1 MLDNCEH
8 VLEAAA
14 ELCGELLKVA
24 DDVRLLATSRE
35 PLWVGGEMRYRLPP
49 LELPGSAD
57 PAEIGR
63 SEAVALFAERA
74 RHADPQF
81 ALGDGDAPLAA
92 RVVGRLDG
100 MPLAIELAAA
110 RVEALGLAGL
120 ANRVD
125 DALRLLEDRGVLA
138 AARHRSLAAVAD
150 WSYRLLSAAER
161 GVFRRLAVFPGPF
174 TLEGAEAVAGPEA
187 GPVVLRLVDCSL
199 VAPPRRGPD
208 GRMRYALLQT
218 LRAFGLARL
227 AEAGGEREAAAA
239 LAGFALSVAG
249 QAGAGL
255 QAGGQ
260 DGELAALR
268 WLDAEDAT
276 LGRALGWALEDD
288 PGAALALATAL
299 APWWLQRGRMGEG
312 YAQLAAAAGRAGPAG
327 AGRAC
332 AQLWLGYLSSYAGSH
347 ASSLAHHAAARE
359 AAGDPLSPAAV
370 HALVGQA
377 IAQVN
382 LGHPASAAED
392 ARHALALARQSG
404 YRPGE
409 VHALTTLGLIAYY
422 SENDRETLF
431 WIRQAQQSTTADVP
445 GFIARLCRVVLAIV
459 LADVGDYGAA
469 REVCAAGLA
478 WSREAE
484 DLVDLANLLMAG
496 AHLEGLAGNT
506 AQMRAYLHEAVDV
519 AARTG
524 DHINLRD
531 CLEEGGY
538 LCAATG
544 RWAEAVTLWAAYT
557 ADVTRTG
564 IPGNYSAE
572 DSRRRECQRRIEGVL
587 EPAQVRDAED
597 RGARMT
603 LAAAAELAAMLT
615 APEEPGTAGGGEL
628 TGRERELVTL
638 VAQGATNAE
647 IAAKLFISVRT
658 VSSHLDRIRDK
669 TGCRR
674 RADLTRLALR
684 DGLI

>member
-1 MLDNCEH
+1 VPWAPLTSFVGREREAAELAGLLRDHRLVTVTGPGGVGKTRLAAEVARAAAGQFPDGVHFAGLGAVSDPARVPSAVAAALGVRPAPGRPAREAVAGLLAPRRLLLVLDNCEH

-35 PLWVGGEMRYRLPP
+35 PLRVGGEVRYRLPP
-49 LELPGSAD
+49 LELPGSDD
-57 PAEIGR
+57 PAQIGR

-120 ANRVD
+120 ADRVD

-312 YAQLAAAAGRAGPAG
+312 YAQLAAAAARAAPGG

-332 AQLWLGYLSSYAGSH
+332 
-347 ASSLAHHAAARE
+347 
-359 AAGDPLSPAAV
+359 
-370 HALVGQA
+370 
-377 IAQVN
+377 
-382 LGHPASAAED
+382 
-392 ARHALALARQSG
+392 
-404 YRPGE
+404 
-409 VHALTTLGLIAYY
+409 
-422 SENDRETLF
+422 
-431 WIRQAQQSTTADVP
+431 
-445 GFIARLCRVVLAIV
+445 
-459 LADVGDYGAA
+459 
-469 REVCAAGLA
+469 
-478 WSREAE
+478 
-484 DLVDLANLLMAG
+484 
-496 AHLEGLAGNT
+496 
-506 AQMRAYLHEAVDV
+506 
-519 AARTG
+519 
-524 DHINLRD
+524 
-531 CLEEGGY
+531 
-538 LCAATG
+538 
-544 RWAEAVTLWAAYT
+544 
-557 ADVTRTG
+557 
-564 IPGNYSAE
+564 IPGNHSSEY
-572 DSRRRECQRRIEGVL
+572 SRRRECLRRIEGVL
-587 EPAQVRDAED
+587 EPAQVRDAEA

-603 LAAAAELAAMLT
+603 LAAATEFAAMLT
-615 APEEPGTAGGGEL
+615 APRETAPELADGL

>member
-1 MLDNCEH
+1 MPAAVAAALGVRQLRGQAVEEVLAQVLAPRRLLLVLDNCEH
-8 VLEAAA
+8 VLEATA

-35 PLWVGGEMRYRLPP
+35 PLWVGGEVRYRLPP
-49 LELPGSAD
+49 LELPGSDD

-74 RHADPQF
+74 RHADPRF

-120 ANRVD
+120 ADRVD
-125 DALRLLEDRGVLA
+125 DALRLLEDRGVPA

-227 AEAGGEREAAAA
+227 AEAGQELEAAAA

-312 YAQLAAAAGRAGPAG
+312 YAALAAAAARAAPGGAAG

-422 SENDRETLF
+422 SRDYQGALA
-431 WIRQAQQSTTADVP
+431 WIRQAQEPPAADVP
-445 GFIARLCRVVLAIV
+445 GVVARLHRAVLAVVLAE
-459 LADVGDYGAA
+459 AGDLDAA
-469 REVCAAGLA
+469 RSAFAAGLA
-478 WSREAE
+478 RSREMD
-484 DLVDLANLLMAG
+484 DLLDLTSLLLAG

-524 DHINLRD
+524 DHINLRNS
-531 CLEEGGY
+531 LEEGGY

-544 RWAEAVTLWAAYT
+544 RGAEAVTLWAA
-557 ADVTRTG
+557 
-564 IPGNYSAE
+564 
-572 DSRRRECQRRIEGVL
+572 
-587 EPAQVRDAED
+587 
-597 RGARMT
+597 
-603 LAAAAELAAMLT
+603 
-615 APEEPGTAGGGEL
+615 
-628 TGRERELVTL
+628 
-638 VAQGATNAE
+638 
-647 IAAKLFISVRT
+647 
-658 VSSHLDRIRDK
+658 
-669 TGCRR
+669 
-674 RADLTRLALR
+674 
-684 DGLI
+684 

>member
-1 MLDNCEH
+1 MPWAPLTSFVGREREAAELAGLVRDHRLVTVTGPGGVGKTRLAAEVARAAAGQFPDGVHFAGLGAVTDPGRVPAAVAAALGVRQLRGQAVEEVLAQAVAPRRLLLVLDNCEH

-35 PLWVGGEMRYRLPP
+35 PLWVGGEVRYRLPP
-49 LELPGSAD
+49 LELPGSDD

-74 RHADPQF
+74 RHADPRF

-120 ANRVD
+120 ADRVD
-125 DALRLLEDRGVLA
+125 DALRLLEDRGVPA

-312 YAQLAAAAGRAGPAG
+312 YAQLAAAAARAAPGG
-327 AGRAC
+327 AGR
-332 AQLWLGYLSSYAGSH
+332 GGAG
-347 ASSLAHHAAARE
+347 LR
-359 AAGDPLSPAAV
+359 AAV
-370 HALVGQA
+370 AGVPVQLRGQPRQQPGPPRRGPRGRRGPA
-377 IAQVN
+377 I
-382 LGHPASAAED
+382 
-392 ARHALALARQSG
+392 
-404 YRPGE
+404 
-409 VHALTTLGLIAYY
+409 
-422 SENDRETLF
+422 
-431 WIRQAQQSTTADVP
+431 
-445 GFIARLCRVVLAIV
+445 
-459 LADVGDYGAA
+459 
-469 REVCAAGLA
+469 
-478 WSREAE
+478 
-484 DLVDLANLLMAG
+484 
-496 AHLEGLAGNT
+496 
-506 AQMRAYLHEAVDV
+506 
-519 AARTG
+519 
-524 DHINLRD
+524 
-531 CLEEGGY
+531 
-538 LCAATG
+538 
-544 RWAEAVTLWAAYT
+544 
-557 ADVTRTG
+557 
-564 IPGNYSAE
+564 
-572 DSRRRECQRRIEGVL
+572 
-587 EPAQVRDAED
+587 
-597 RGARMT
+597 
-603 LAAAAELAAMLT
+603 
-615 APEEPGTAGGGEL
+615 AGGGARP
-628 TGRERELVTL
+628 GGPGHRPGQPRPPGER
-638 VAQGATNAE
+638 G
-647 IAAKLFISVRT
+647 
-658 VSSHLDRIRDK
+658 
-669 TGCRR
+669 RR
-674 RADLTRLALR
+674 RPPRPRPGPPERLPPRRGPRPDHPRPHRLLQP
-684 DGLI
+684 GLPGRTGLDPAGPGAPGGGRARRRGPAAPRGAGGRARRGRRS